1 MPEMTNQGY
10 PWSGC
15 THMRRSVS
23 CRSAVE
29 PQSRAHLSF
38 VIAGCCTRN
47 MLQKWFCCDVE
58 QLLLTNFSFLS
69 DSGSG
74 KTHLGDTTFPIKL
87 QHVKKKK
94 NRELTRVPFRVCARE
109 GGAEMLRQSNAYL
122 CLDS

>member
-1 MPEMTNQGY
+1 
-10 PWSGC
+10 
-15 THMRRSVS
+15 MRRSVS

-29 PQSRAHLSF
+29 PQSQAHLSF

-47 MLQKWFCCDVE
+47 MLQKWFCCDVDVE

-94 NRELTRVPFRVCARE
+94 IVSLQECLSGCVRERE
-109 GGAEMLRQSNAYL
+109 ELRCSDKVMHT
-122 CLDS
+122 CV